1 MAVKEH
7 TQAPAKAKAKE
18 AAPKTSK
25 ATAKAPKSAEKKVK
39 IRLVRSLIGRP
50 QKQREVIKGLG
61 LRRID
66 SEVVRKDCPEIRGMI
81 RKVPHLVKVEEL
93 DTK

>member
-1 MAVKEH
+1 MAVKEE
-7 TQAPAKAKAKE
+7 TQAPEKAKTK
-18 AAPKTSK
+18 KGQK
-25 ATAKAPKSAEKKVK
+25 KVVKSVEKQVK
-39 IRLVRSLIGRP
+39 IRLVRSLIGHP

-61 LRRID
+61 LRRIN
-66 SEVVRKDCPEIRGMI
+66 SEVIRKDCPEIWGMI

>member
-1 MAVKEH
+1 MAVKEE
-7 TQAPAKAKAKE
+7 TQAPEKTVAKKAQKKVAK
-18 AAPKTSK
+18 SL
-25 ATAKAPKSAEKKVK
+25 EKQVK
-39 IRLVRSLIGRP
+39 IRLIKSLIGRP

-61 LRRID
+61 LRKID
-66 SEVVRKDCPEIRGMI
+66 SEVIRKDCPEIRGMI

>member
-1 MAVKEH
+1 MAVKEE
-7 TQAPAKAKAKE
+7 TQAPAKAAAK
-18 AAPKTSK
+18 KTRK
-25 ATAKAPKSAEKKVK
+25 KTAKSPGKQVK
-39 IRLVRSLIGRP
+39 IRLIRSLIGRP
-50 QKQREVIKGLG
+50 QKQHEVIKGLG

-66 SEVVRKDCPEIRGMI
+66 SEVIRKDCPEIRGMI

>member
-1 MAVKEH
+1 MAVKEE
-7 TQAPAKAKAKE
+7 TQAPAKA
-18 AAPKTSK
+18 
-25 ATAKAPKSAEKKVK
+25 TAKKSQQKTVKSADKQVK

-50 QKQREVIKGLG
+50 QRQREVIKGLG
-61 LRRID
+61 LRKID
-66 SEVVRKDCPEIRGMI
+66 SEVIRKDCPEIRGMI

>member
-1 MAVKEH
+1 MAVKEE
-7 TQAPAKAKAKE
+7 TQAPV
-18 AAPKTSK
+18 K
-25 ATAKAPKSAEKKVK
+25 ATAKKKQQKTAKSADEQVK

-61 LRRID
+61 LRKID
-66 SEVVRKDCPEIRGMI
+66 SEVIRKDCPEIRGMI

>member
-1 MAVKEH
+1 MAVKEE
-7 TQAPAKAKAKE
+7 TRAPEKAKE
-18 AAPKTSK
+18 
-25 ATAKAPKSAEKKVK
+25 KKVQKKAAKPVEKQLK
-39 IRLVRSLIGRP
+39 IQLVRSLIGRP

-61 LRRID
+61 LRRIS
-66 SEVVRKDCPEIRGMI
+66 SEVIRKDCPETWGMI

>member
-1 MAVKEH
+1 MAVKVE
-7 TQAPAKAKAKE
+7 TQVPAKA
-18 AAPKTSK
+18 APKNTQK
-25 ATAKAPKSAEKKVK
+25 KTAKSIEKQVK
-39 IRLVRSLIGRP
+39 IRLVRSLIGHPR
-50 QKQREVIKGLG
+50 KQREVIKGLG
-61 LRRID
+61 LRRIN